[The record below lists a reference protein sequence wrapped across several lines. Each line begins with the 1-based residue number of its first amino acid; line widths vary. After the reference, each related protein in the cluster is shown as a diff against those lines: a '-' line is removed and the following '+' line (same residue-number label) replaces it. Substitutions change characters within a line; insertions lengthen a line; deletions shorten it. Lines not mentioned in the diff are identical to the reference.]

1 MENHRFGFAAIIGA
15 PNVGK
20 STLLNELVGQKISII
35 SRRAQTTRHRILGI
49 KTEPEYQ
56 IVFVDTPGIHSDQ
69 KKSLN
74 RVINKTALTS
84 MTDVD
89 LIVFMIDHNGWNSA
103 AVTAF
108 NHAKSKSTPIM
119 LLINKIDKLKDKS
132 QLLPLIDESRKI
144 FDFVQIV
151 PISALKIK
159 DKSSLLSLIV
169 ESLPKGEPGFP
180 EEQVTDRSMR
190 FMASELVREQTFLA
204 LGQELPY
211 SIAVEIAK
219 FEEADNGL
227 LNVDAVIWVE
237 KPGQKS
243 IAIGKQGGQLKLI
256 GTRARV
262 QMEKMFDQKVFLN
275 LWVKVKKGWG
285 DQEAQ
290 LRSLGYSED

>member
-1 MENHRFGFAAIIGA
+1 MENHRFGFAAIIGV

-20 STLLNELVGQKISII
+20 STLVNELVGQKISII

-103 AVTAF
+103 AMTAF

-119 LLINKIDKLKDKS
+119 LLINKIDKLKDIS
-132 QLLPLIDESRKI
+132 QLLPLIDESRKL

-151 PISALKIK
+151 PISALKMK
-159 DKSSLLSLIV
+159 DKPSLLSVIA
-169 ESLPKGEPGFP
+169 ESLPQGEPGFP

-219 FEEADNGL
+219 FEETDKGL

-243 IAIGKQGGQLKLI
+243 ITIGKQGGQLKLI